1 MPTYNFR
8 DTNSGEEIEISM
20 RISELD
26 QYKLDNPHMVQFLTR
41 APSIGDPVRLGVTKL
56 DNGFREVLSKVAE
69 KTPGGGRL
77 KDHIR

>member
-8 DTNSGEEIEISM
+8 DTETDEEFEITM
-20 RISELD
+20 KIAELD
-26 QYKLDNPHMVQFLTR
+26 QYKIDNPTHQQFLTR
-41 APSIGDPVRLGVTKL
+41 APSIGDSVRLGRTKI
-56 DNGFREVLSKVAE
+56 DNGFREVLHKVAE

>member
-8 DTNSGEEIEISM
+8 NKETGEEFEVTM
-20 RISELD
+20 KISELD
-26 QYKLDNPHMVQFLTR
+26 SYKEANPQLTQFLTG
-41 APSIGDPVRLGVTKL
+41 APPIGDSVRLGIKKL
-56 DNGFREVLSKVAE
+56 DNGFREVLQKVSE